1 RALLPA
7 GHYRHVHQRNGY
19 RRQRRENGRP
29 LRAAGLDRQC
39 LRCRGIEKTLPAGL
53 PQGAAGGRSEC
64 HARHHRGQGQE
75 AQGAGS
81 VMAIEVKQAA
91 LTLPRIKVARLERG
105 WTVRQLAAA
114 AGVSLATVSRVEAGR
129 EPSLQV
135 ALRLARALDFPI
147 EELWTIA

>member
-1 RALLPA
+1 
-7 GHYRHVHQRNGY
+7 
-19 RRQRRENGRP
+19 
-29 LRAAGLDRQC
+29 
-39 LRCRGIEKTLPAGL
+39 
-53 PQGAAGGRSEC
+53 
-64 HARHHRGQGQE
+64 
-75 AQGAGS
+75 
-81 VMAIEVKQAA
+81 MAIEVKQAA